1 MPREIANGIHWIEE
15 AYPAPELK
23 REYTEDPPPW
33 YDLGAEIQVCDN
45 AYLIEGEQ
53 TLLFDTLS
61 PDGTEQVLSELD
73 ALLDGRDLDYLVPSH
88 PENPHAGNTFPI
100 LEAYP
105 GAELIAP
112 AYDVEKHELYYF
124 DDATHVS
131 AGDTIDL
138 GGRVVEFVDPGFLD
152 HRIHTWLFDRATA
165 TLFTVDWL
173 GDVHMRKNHLDFVD
187 EVPDDDPVDRQVEFH
202 SRALFWFQYVQREK
216 GRAVIEDLVESYDPF
231 VLAPAHGLVVR
242 ESAVE
247 YMRMNNQV
255 IDRIIEQGRTMSA
268 Y

>member
-15 AYPAPELK
+15 AYLAPALK
-23 REYTEDPPPW
+23 REYTESPPSW
-33 YDLGAEIQVCDN
+33 YDLGADIQVCDN

-61 PDGTEQVLSELD
+61 PDSTEQILSELD
-73 ALLDGRDLDYLVPSH
+73 SLLDGRDLDYLVPSH

-105 GAELIAP
+105 EAELLAP
-112 AYDVEKHELYYF
+112 EYDTGKHELYYF

-131 AGDTIDL
+131 DGDMLDL
-138 GGRVVEFVDPGFLD
+138 GGRVVEFVEPGFLD
-152 HRIHTWLFDRATA
+152 HRIHTWLFDHATA

-173 GDVHMRKNHLDFVD
+173 GDVHMSKNHLDFVD
-187 EVPDDDPVDRQVEFH
+187 EVPEDDPIDRQVEFH
-202 SRALFWFQYVQREK
+202 SRALFWFQYIQREK
-216 GRAVIEDLVESYDPF
+216 ARAVIEDLVETYDPY
-231 VLAPAHGLVVR
+231 VLAPSHGLVVR
-242 ESAVE
+242 ETAAE
-247 YMRMNNQV
+247 YMRMNNEV
-255 IDRIIEQGRTMSA
+255 IDRIIKQGRTMSA